1 MNEYDVNA
9 CMKAFTKL
17 CEEAER
23 SELVGSEDCQYW
35 LFERGYKAAM
45 EEMMEIINA
54 GKVEKLALATA
65 ASTIGRL
72 ALH

>member
-9 CMKAFTKL
+9 CLQAFTKL

-23 SELVGSEDCQYW
+23 SELVSSEDCQYW
-35 LFERGYKAAM
+35 LFESGYKAAM
-45 EEMMEIINA
+45 EEMVAIIHA
-54 GKVEKLALATA
+54 GKVEKLVLPPTA
-65 ASTIGRL
+65 SIIDRL

>member
-9 CMKAFTKL
+9 CLLAFTKL

-23 SELVGSEDCQYW
+23 SELVSSEDCQYW
-35 LFERGYKAAM
+35 MFESGYKAAM
-45 EEMMEIINA
+45 EEMVAIIDA
-54 GKVEKLALATA
+54 GKIEKLVLPPTA
-65 ASTIGRL
+65 SIIDRL

>member
-23 SELVGSEDCQYW
+23 SELV
-35 LFERGYKAAM
+35 
-45 EEMMEIINA
+45 EMMEIINA